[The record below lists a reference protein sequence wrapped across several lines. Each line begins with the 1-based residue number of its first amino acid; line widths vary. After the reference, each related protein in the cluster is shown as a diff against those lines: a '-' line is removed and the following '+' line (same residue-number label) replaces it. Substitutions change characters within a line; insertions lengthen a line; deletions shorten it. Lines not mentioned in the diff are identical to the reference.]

1 MTTVISVRFRSGCKT
16 YFFDPGDVQVQT
28 GDHVIVET
36 AQGLEYAQC
45 TMGNHPVDDCC
56 VIQPLRPMVR
66 VATENDRRTAA
77 HNRTREKEAFDI
89 CQRKILQHNLE
100 MKLVRVECSFE
111 GNKIL
116 FFFTAD
122 GRVDFRE
129 LVKDLASVF
138 RARIELR
145 QIGVRDEAKMLGGLG
160 ICGRPFCCA
169 QFLDDFV
176 PVSIKMAKTQSLSL
190 NPTKI
195 SGTCGRLMCCLK
207 YEQDAYEDALKRM
220 PKNDSFVQTPDGP
233 GNICDVNV
241 LKETVHVRLD
251 EKPEAPRCY
260 HSCELCVLRNGK
272 GSRDGIQVP
281 QERPARYVE
290 ERKEDEFPMPLVIAD
305 FDPDAP
311 AREERPARRRNER
324 RRLELCEVKDGE
336 TFKAGELKLQS
347 FDIGSTKEKQYGF
360 RTTLPNG
367 QSLVCLGDEP
377 YNEKNRPYV
386 EGADWLLCEAFC
398 LYKDRDIF
406 KPYEKHHSTALDAG
420 KLAEELKVKNL
431 LLYHTEDKTLDT
443 RKVCYTEEAAQGFSG
458 VVYVPDDL
466 EIIDFSE

>member
-77 HNRTREKEAFDI
+77 HNHAREKEAFDI
-89 CQRKILQHNLE
+89 CQKKILQHKLE

-145 QIGVRDEAKMLGGLG
+145 QIGVRDEAKLLGGLG
-160 ICGRPFCCA
+160 ICGREFCCKGY
-169 QFLDDFV
+169 LGDFQ
-176 PVSIKMAKTQSLSL
+176 PVSIKMAKEQGLSL

-207 YEQDAYEDALKRM
+207 HEQYAYEQLLKVT
-220 PKNDSFVQTPDGP
+220 PKAGAVVQLPDGTQGVVEEVFLLTGKLRVRP
-233 GNICDVNV
+233 EGAEVGTLVSKDEVQV
-241 LKETVHVRLD
+241 LHATE
-251 EKPEAPRCY
+251 
-260 HSCELCVLRNGK
+260 
-272 GSRDGIQVP
+272 GSREQRPPRKKP
-281 QERPARYVE
+281 QPAQNSAP
-290 ERKEDEFPMPLVIAD
+290 KEQ
-305 FDPDAP
+305 
-311 AREERPARRRNER
+311 
-324 RRLELCEVKDGE
+324 
-336 TFKAGELKLQS
+336 KLQ
-347 FDIGSTKEKQYGF
+347 KEAKPRRDSRSPRQRSDRPHPPRQGRQDKQ
-360 RTTLPNG
+360 N
-367 QSLVCLGDEP
+367 
-377 YNEKNRPYV
+377 
-386 EGADWLLCEAFC
+386 
-398 LYKDRDIF
+398 
-406 KPYEKHHSTALDAG
+406 KPPK
-420 KLAEELKVKNL
+420 AE
-431 LLYHTEDKTLDT
+431 
-443 RKVCYTEEAAQGFSG
+443 
-458 VVYVPDDL
+458 
-466 EIIDFSE
+466 